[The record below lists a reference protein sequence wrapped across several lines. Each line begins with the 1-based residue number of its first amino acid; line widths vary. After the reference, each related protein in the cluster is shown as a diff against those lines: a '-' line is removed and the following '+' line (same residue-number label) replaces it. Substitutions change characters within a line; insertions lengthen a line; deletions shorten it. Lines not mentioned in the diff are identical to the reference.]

1 MINELAYPKVINT
14 LSRVI
19 SSDQMEKTG
28 DRKDLEFTRN
38 NASLIGRIYAP
49 RHGRVH
55 RSRGSEPNEKPLL
68 HQRQADLTASRSIAR
83 KIQIKPGGNRRRSHP
98 PHQYG
103 DIKR

>member
-38 NASLIGRIYAP
+38 NASLIGRIYAS
-49 RHGRVH
+49 RHGDTV
-55 RSRGSEPNEKPLL
+55 GFTDL
-68 HQRQADLTASRSIAR
+68 ADRNRTRNPYYTSD
-83 KIQIKPGGNRRRSHP
+83 KQI
-98 PHQYG
+98 
-103 DIKR
+103 